1 MAPAVVSVIPYP
13 SNRGMSSFWK
23 RCKMSEL
30 IGAAPVMAY
39 FRLENPIFCFA
50 FFLTI
55 PFRTGMLSHF
65 TLLPRPATRLEYTF
79 S

>member
-1 MAPAVVSVIPYP
+1 
-13 SNRGMSSFWK
+13 
-23 RCKMSEL
+23 MSEL